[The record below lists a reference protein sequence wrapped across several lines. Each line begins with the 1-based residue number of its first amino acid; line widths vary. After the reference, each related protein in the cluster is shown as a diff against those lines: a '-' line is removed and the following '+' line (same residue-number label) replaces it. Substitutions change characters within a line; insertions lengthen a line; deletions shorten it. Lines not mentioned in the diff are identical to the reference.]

1 MGIKVGIPRGLLYFY
16 YYPLWEKFFRT
27 LGVEIVLSTATSRPI
42 FNRGIVL
49 ANDETCLP
57 VKVFYGHVEELKDK
71 KVDFI
76 FLPRMISMEKDTY
89 LCPKLL
95 GFPEVITTGIADLP
109 PVLTVNFNL
118 RKDVKEMDE
127 ALNKLG
133 KQLGFSNKEIKQAT
147 KAGVGAQT
155 EFERLL
161 QSGQEFEIALK
172 GRGVEKTAETP
183 QLKIGVL
190 GHAYLL
196 YDGFTSLDLR
206 TKLHKLGVKVV
217 MPESIAQEAID
228 KQLQVLPKKM
238 FWSHSKRILGA
249 GFDLI
254 QDDSVDGLIHITC
267 FGCGPDS
274 MVGDMVE
281 RACRKQGKPFMML
294 TLDEHTG
301 EAGLI
306 TRLEAYIDML
316 KRRVQV
322 EDNVSAHG

>member
-1 MGIKVGIPRGLLYFY
+1 MGINIGIPRGLLYFY
-16 YYPLWEKFFRT
+16 YYPLWEKFFHN
-27 LGVEIVLSTATSRPI
+27 LGVEIVLSSATSRPV

-57 VKVFYGHVEELKDK
+57 VKVFYGHVEELKQKNLDY
-71 KVDFI
+71 I
-76 FLPRMISMEKDTY
+76 FLPRMVSMEPGTY

-95 GFPEVITTGIADLP
+95 GFPEVVTTMLADLP

-118 RKDVKEMDE
+118 RQDSKQLDS
-127 ALNKLG
+127 ALHQVG
-133 KQLGFSNKEIKQAT
+133 KQLGFSSKKIKQAAA
-147 KAGVGAQT
+147 AGVKAQA

-161 QSGQEFEIALK
+161 QSGQEFETAIK
-172 GRGVEKTAETP
+172 GRGIEPRPGQNE
-183 QLKIGVL
+183 LRIGVL

-196 YDGFTSLDLR
+196 YDNFTSLELR
-206 TKLHKLGVKVV
+206 KKLRQLGVKIVT
-217 MPESIAQEAID
+217 PENFAPQTID
-228 KQLQVLPKKM
+228 AQLQVLPKKL

-249 GFDLI
+249 GYQLI
-254 QDDSVDGLIHITC
+254 QDEQIDGIIHITC

-274 MVGDMVE
+274 MVGHMVE
-281 RACRKQGKPFMML
+281 RACRTHGKPFMML

-301 EAGLI
+301 EAGII

-322 EDNVSAHG
+322 ENNVSAHG